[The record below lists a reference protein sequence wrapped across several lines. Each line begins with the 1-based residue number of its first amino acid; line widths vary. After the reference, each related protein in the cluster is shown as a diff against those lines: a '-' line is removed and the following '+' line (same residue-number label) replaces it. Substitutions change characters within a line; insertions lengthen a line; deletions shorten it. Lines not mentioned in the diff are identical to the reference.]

1 MEPFKRLD
9 PGDTFQFRC
18 HPDIDCFNACCCDL
32 NQFLTPYDIVRLK
45 NRLGLSSS
53 QFLKKHTVSHIG
65 PRSGLPVVA
74 LRMPEE
80 EDFKCPFVGPDGC
93 TVYEDRPGA
102 CRIYP
107 LGRIAV
113 RKPGEDACSEAY
125 FLIREPHCHGFGE
138 AKRWTVKGWE
148 KDQNLTI
155 YNEMNDLMTEI
166 LSLKKRLRPGPLSQ
180 EHADLFHMACYDLDR
195 FRGFALEHGLLTVSR
210 KKNSPQEGENVLDG
224 DDVRLMKVAIAWI
237 QESLFGVGP
246 SA

>member
-18 HPDIDCFNACCCDL
+18 HPDIACFNACCCDL

-53 QFLKKHTVSHIG
+53 QFLKKYTASHIG
-65 PRSGLPVVA
+65 PRSGLPVVT

-80 EDFKCPFVGPDGC
+80 DDFKCPFVGPGGC
-93 TVYEDRPGA
+93 TVYEDRPAA

-107 LGRIAV
+107 VGRIAV
-113 RKPGEDACSEAY
+113 RKPGEHVCSETY
-125 FLIREPHCHGFGE
+125 FLIREPHCLGFGE
-138 AKRWTVKGWE
+138 AKVWTVKDWLR
-148 KDQNLTI
+148 DQDLAT
-155 YNEMNDLMTEI
+155 YNEMNDLMMDI
-166 LSLKKRLRPGPLSQ
+166 LSVKKRLRPGPLSQ

-195 FRGFALEHGLLTVSR
+195 FRGFALEHGLWVVPR
-210 KKNSPQEGENVLDG
+210 QKKGGKEEENVPDG
-224 DDVRLMKVAIAWI
+224 DDIGLMKVAIAWVR
-237 QESLFGVGP
+237 ESLFGPGP